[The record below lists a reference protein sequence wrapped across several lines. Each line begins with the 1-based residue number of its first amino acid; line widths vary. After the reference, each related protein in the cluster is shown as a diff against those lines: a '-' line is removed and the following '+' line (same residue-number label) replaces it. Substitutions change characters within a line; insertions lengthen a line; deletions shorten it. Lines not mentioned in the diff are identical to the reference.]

1 MIPGNERESPEDGTL
16 GVHPGSHDAETM
28 EHGHVTGSRGCGRDA
43 HVFMR

>member
-1 MIPGNERESPEDGTL
+1 MIPGNERGSREDGRL
-16 GVHPGSHDAETM
+16 QVHAGSHDAETT